1 MAQTSSAEFRF
12 ERGNAHFNGGAY
24 DEAISEY
31 VKAIEIDPNFAKAY
45 CNLGL
50 AYQRKGLLDLAVDSF
65 SKAVELRPESE
76 RYRRNLESARKELDA
91 PSKTEQSQAKKP
103 LEV

>member
-1 MAQTSSAEFRF
+1 MAQTSSAEFSF
-12 ERGNAHFNGGAY
+12 GRGNAHFNGGAY
-24 DEAISEY
+24 DEAITEY
-31 VKAIEIDPNFAKAY
+31 LKAIEIDPDFAKAY

-50 AYQRKGLLDLAVDSF
+50 AYQRKGFLDKAVESF

-91 PSKTEQSQAKKP
+91 PVKGESQNK
-103 LEV
+103 LLG